1 MKNQVQIQNK
11 KAYFETIVNNMNI
24 DDFRRQIRIY
34 DKECQLEKEMYEKI
48 GDKFDVE
55 EEMADTTLIGW
66 IELIENE
73 ALCEAVKGLPMG
85 DQIFISYIFKENK
98 NQRELAKIYNI
109 SQVAIS
115 KKFNAIMDKIKIKF
129 YAKER
134 NFKNF

>member
-55 EEMADTTLIGW
+55 EEMADATLIGW
-66 IELIENE
+66 IELIHNE
-73 ALCEAVKGLPMG
+73 ALCEAVKSLPMD
-85 DQIFISYIFKENK
+85 DQIFISYIFKEGK
-98 NQRELAKIYNI
+98 
-109 SQVAIS
+109 
-115 KKFNAIMDKIKIKF
+115 M
-129 YAKER
+129 
-134 NFKNF
+134 